1 MTRGLKWVPDKLTFR
16 LWLVANSSR
25 SNGAPKTGSLVHFL
39 SWVLGSVH
47 RLVPEGIEFRSPGG
61 DCPSGPP
68 TDWVRACRSRSRF
81 SRQARGGLRAV
92 SARDGPE
99 DGVREP
105 CRRRAPA
112 HRLAG
117 IVDPPRFA
125 ATASQRAEVDHRAA
139 GPEECMRDA
148 GRILAGPDD
157 LPGVVDAIGVTCVSA
172 RKRAQVGHRAVVPE
186 ERVRC
191 AAGIEAPS
199 DHLARVVNGP
209 GFACGAPEG
218 PEVLHPTAG
227 PEERVLHAVVRAAP
241 ADDLAGVVDGPPGVV
256 VRHAQIPEVGHRAR
270 LPQERVVCPARI
282 EAVADDL
289 ADIIDAV
296 RLAVVVPGKRPE
308 VRHRAVVPQERVPFS
323 GGIDADADD
332 LARLVDRRGAGG
344 GAPQGPDVRHDAVLP
359 EEGTG
364 PALADADDLAGIIDG
379 IGETDSAAGERPQV
393 PRGRWRRAIE
403 VRGPVRPGRVVG
415 EPDLPVPHVQG
426 EVDDVGAVDPL
437 LVDRGP
443 IEEESD
449 RVGARRI
456 RLPWGPRRY
465 IEAAEVRVQTVVFR
479 LLDRQVDVDGQF
491 VESTVPVCVDSGVAE
506 RRNEVRRG

>member
-1 MTRGLKWVPDKLTFR
+1 MTPGLKWVPDKLTFR

-47 RLVPEGIEFRSPGG
+47 RLVPEGIEFRSRGG
-61 DCPSGPP
+61 DCPSGPS
-68 TDWVRACRSRSRF
+68 THWLRACRSRSRF

-92 SARDGPE
+92 RARDGPE

-112 HRLAG
+112 DHLVG

-125 ATASQRAEVDHRAA
+125 ATASQRAEVRHRS
-139 GPEECMRDA
+139 GRPEECMRDA

-172 RKRAQVGHRAVVPE
+172 RKRAQVGHRAVLPE

-191 AAGIEAPS
+191 AASIEAPS

-227 PEERVLHAVVRAAP
+227 PEECVLCAVVGAAP
-241 ADDLAGVVDGPPGVV
+241 ADGLAGVVDRPRDSVV
-256 VRHAQIPEVGHRAR
+256 GYTQIPEVGHGAG

-282 EAVADDL
+282 KAVADDL
-289 ADIIDAV
+289 AGIADAV
-296 RLAVVVPGKRPE
+296 RFAVVIPGERPE
-308 VRHRAVVPQERVPFS
+308 VRHRAVVPDERMGFS
-323 GGIDADADD
+323 GRIVANADD
-332 LARLVDRRGAGG
+332 LARLVDPRRARG
-344 GAPQGPDVRHDAVLP
+344 GATQGPEVRHDAVLP

-364 PALADADDLAGIIDG
+364 PALADADDLTCIIDR

-393 PRGRWRRAIE
+393 PRGRRRRALE
-403 VRGPVRPGRVVG
+403 VRGPVRPGRVVI
-415 EPDLPVPHVQG
+415 EPNLPVPHVKR
-426 EVDDVGAVDPL
+426 EVDDIGAVDPL
-437 LVDRGP
+437 LVDRDP
-443 IEEESD
+443 IEAELD
-449 RVGARRI
+449 RVGAQLI
-456 RLPWGPRRY
+456 GP
-465 IEAAEVRVQTVVFR
+465 
-479 LLDRQVDVDGQF
+479 
-491 VESTVPVCVDSGVAE
+491 P
-506 RRNEVRRG
+506 